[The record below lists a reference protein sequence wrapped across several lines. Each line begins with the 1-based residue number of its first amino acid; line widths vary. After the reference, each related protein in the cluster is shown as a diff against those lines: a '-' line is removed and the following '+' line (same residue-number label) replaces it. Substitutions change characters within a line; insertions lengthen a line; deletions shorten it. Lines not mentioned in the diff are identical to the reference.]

1 MRLVSMATL
10 GERAADQ
17 LRTMILRGDLP
28 PGSELKQ
35 DRLAEQFGVSRVPVR
50 EALAMLERD
59 GLVTVKPNRRVVVSE
74 VTDADLLDHYA
85 VRALIEGEAAAR
97 AARSDIDASVLTAA
111 ERQNQEARLSEDLTS
126 FLSSSTVL
134 HRSIWDAGGGFWLK
148 AMATQL
154 WSGRDYTPA
163 DLPQQLARA
172 SSEHRL
178 IVEAICDRSP
188 ERARQ
193 AMTDHIMQTA
203 GELLAYRAGL
213 ADGGPR
219 PHVLTGP

>member
-1 MRLVSMATL
+1 
-10 GERAADQ
+10 
-17 LRTMILRGDLP
+17 
-28 PGSELKQ
+28 
-35 DRLAEQFGVSRVPVR
+35 
-50 EALAMLERD
+50 MLERD

-97 AARSDIDASVLTAA
+97 AARSDVDPAVMTAA
-111 ERQNQEARLSEDLTS
+111 QQQNEEARRSEDLTS
-126 FLSSSTVL
+126 FLSSSAVL

-172 SSEHRL
+172 SGEHRL

-193 AMTDHIMQTA
+193 AMTDHIMRTA
-203 GELLAYRAGL
+203 EELRAYRARL
-213 ADGGPR
+213 AGGDPR
-219 PHVLTGP
+219 PHVLARP

>member
-1 MRLVSMATL
+1 MRLVPTATM

-17 LRTMILRGDLP
+17 LRTMILQGDLP

-59 GLVTVKPNRRVVVSE
+59 GWVTVKPNRRVVVSE

-97 AARSDIDASVLTAA
+97 AARSDIDPSAMTAA
-111 ERQNQEARLSEDLTS
+111 QRQNDEARQAQDLTS
-126 FLSSSTVL
+126 FLSTSAVL

-163 DLPQQLARA
+163 DLPQQLGRA
-172 SSEHRL
+172 SSEHLL

-193 AMTDHIMQTA
+193 AMTDHIMRTA
-203 GELLAYRAGL
+203 DELRAYRARL
-213 ADGGPR
+213 ADGGGRLHVPAR
-219 PHVLTGP
+219 P

>member
-1 MRLVSMATL
+1 
-10 GERAADQ
+10 
-17 LRTMILRGDLP
+17 MI
-28 PGSELKQ
+28 
-35 DRLAEQFGVSRVPVR
+35 
-50 EALAMLERD
+50 ERD

-74 VTDADLLDHYA
+74 VTDADLQDHYA

-97 AARSDIDASVLTAA
+97 AARAEIDPSVLTAA
-111 ERQNQEARLSEDLTS
+111 QQKNEEARQSEDLTS

-148 AMATQL
+148 AIATQL

-178 IVEAICDRSP
+178 IVEAICERSP

-193 AMTDHIMQTA
+193 AMTDHITQTA
-203 GELLAYRAGL
+203 QELLAYRKGL
-213 ADGGPR
+213 ADGNHR
-219 PHVLTGP
+219 PHVLARP